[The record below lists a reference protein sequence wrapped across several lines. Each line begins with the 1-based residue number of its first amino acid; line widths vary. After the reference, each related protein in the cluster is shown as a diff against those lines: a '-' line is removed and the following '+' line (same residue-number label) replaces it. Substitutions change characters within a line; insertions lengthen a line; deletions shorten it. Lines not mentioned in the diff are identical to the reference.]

1 MGIKFMN
8 SKNSKISNLHRPLL
22 KLTDKL
28 NITEIINMLLY

>member
-22 KLTDKL
+22 HLSDKMNLTE
-28 NITEIINMLLY
+28 TINMLLY